1 MNPESAPVARS
12 ANTVSMAEVD
22 QKSAHTAA
30 RKSRGAAASNTP
42 IVKRR
47 IVKVDD
53 LKGARGGVQKL
64 PGKAFFERIGLRL
77 FARRHVW
84 YH

>member
-1 MNPESAPVARS
+1 MNLESVPAARI
-12 ANTVSMAEVD
+12 ANTISTAEVD
-22 QKSAHTAA
+22 QSSVHIAACKSQ
-30 RKSRGAAASNTP
+30 GAAASNTP
-42 IVKRR
+42 IVKRL